1 MATPRGI
8 TESIEVAVFARAPIA
23 GAAKTR
29 LIPRLG
35 AQGAAALHAALVRKT
50 LQTAVASSLG
60 PVTLWCAPDCDH
72 AFFAAMRREFGIDL
86 RAQVDGDLGERMLS
100 AFRAHAPDPLLL
112 IGTDCPVM
120 TPEHLRDAARDLIAG
135 SDAVFLPAEDGGYAL
150 VGLRNPIADIFRH
163 MPWGT
168 NAIMAETRRRLS
180 RLSACWTEPI
190 TVWDIDR
197 PEDLDRLSSGCL
209 VAMMSPR

>member
-1 MATPRGI
+1 M
-8 TESIEVAVFARAPIA
+8 TETIAVAVFARAPIA
-23 GAAKTR
+23 GVAKTR

-35 AQGAAALHAALVRKT
+35 AEGAADLHAALVRKT

-60 PVTLWCAPDCDH
+60 PVTLWCATDRDH
-72 AFFAAMRREFGIDL
+72 AFFAAMRRDFGVEL
-86 RAQVDGDLGERMLS
+86 RAQADGDLGERMLS

-120 TPEHLRDAARDLIAG
+120 TPEHLRQAARDLIAG
-135 SDAVFLPAEDGGYAL
+135 ADAVFLPAEDGGYAL
-150 VGLRNPIADIFRH
+150 VGLKVPIADILLH

-168 NAIMAETRRRLS
+168 DAVMAETRRRLS
-180 RLSACWTEPI
+180 RLGASWTEPA

-209 VAMMSPR
+209 LPGTSAG